1 MAGESEPGAGK
12 LPPAEWMTTETRL
25 AALEARL
32 QAAEDQ
38 LAILNLLN
46 SYGPLVDS
54 ATAAEAGELWVKGGG
69 YNFALPEGGTKRLEA
84 PDEIAG
90 MYSWDGHL
98 DLVNTGCAHLTA
110 TPKITVHGDEAQ
122 AVGYSFVVLREGE
135 RWYLWRAAV
144 NHWTLAR
151 SDAGW
156 RIVERFNRT
165 LDGSEES
172 HETMRKVL
180 AI

>member
-1 MAGESEPGAGK
+1 MAN
-12 LPPAEWMTTETRL
+12 TEDRL

-32 QAAEDQ
+32 QAAEDH

-54 ATAAEAGELWVKGGG
+54 ATAREAADLWVPGGG
-69 YNFALPEGGTKRLEA
+69 YNFGLNEGGTKRLEA
-84 PDEIAG
+84 PGEIAD
-90 MYSWDGHL
+90 MYAWEGHL
-98 DLVNTGCAHLTA
+98 GLVNTGCSHLTG
-110 TPKITVHGDEAQ
+110 TPKITVTGDEAQ
-122 AVGYSFVVLREGE
+122 AVGYSFVVLREGD
-135 RWYLWRAAV
+135 RWYLWRAAI
-144 NHWTLAR
+144 NHWTLR
-151 SDAGW
+151 RTGEDGHGGW

-165 LDGSEES
+165 LDGSEQS

>member
-1 MAGESEPGAGK
+1 
-12 LPPAEWMTTETRL
+12 MTTEERL
-25 AALEARL
+25 AALESRL
-32 QAAEDQ
+32 RAAEDH

-54 ATAAEAGELWVKGGG
+54 ATAKEAGELWVAGGG
-69 YNFALPEGGTKRLEA
+69 YNFGVNEGGTKRLEA
-84 PDEIAG
+84 PDEVAG
-90 MYSWDGHL
+90 MYGWQGHL

-110 TPKITVHGDEAQ
+110 TPKITVDGDEAQ
-122 AVGYSFVVLREGE
+122 AVGYSFVVLRESE
-135 RWYLWRAAV
+135 RWYLWRAAI
-144 NHWTLAR
+144 NHWTLR
-151 SDAGW
+151 RTDHGW

-165 LDGSEES
+165 LDGSNES

>member
-1 MAGESEPGAGK
+1 MG
-12 LPPAEWMTTETRL
+12 MTTEERL

-32 QAAEDQ
+32 RTAEDH

-54 ATAAEAGELWVKGGG
+54 ATAREAGALWVEGGG
-69 YNFALPEGGTKRLEA
+69 YSFGLNEGGTRRLEA

-90 MYSWDGHL
+90 MYSWPGHL

-110 TPKITVHGDEAQ
+110 TPKITVAGDDAQ
-122 AVGYSFVVLREGE
+122 AVGYSFVVLRAKNEQEGD
-135 RWYLWRAAV
+135 RWYLWRAAI
-144 NHWTLAR
+144 NHWTLR
-151 SDAGW
+151 RTPGGW
-156 RIVERFNRT
+156 RIVERTNRT
-165 LDGSEES
+165 LNGSEES
-172 HETMRKVL
+172 HALMRKVA